1 MGLPLRYIRKSGGI
15 KETRSMSEIV
25 AGTLGQKEIG
35 WMLKMCDRYLGIL
48 IEFSLFLCTF
58 ENIYIKKTLKY
69 FSII

>member
-1 MGLPLRYIRKSGGI
+1 
-15 KETRSMSEIV
+15 MSEIV

-58 ENIYIKKTLKY
+58 ENIYIKNTLKY